1 MSENLICKKC
11 RLRVKKNARFIIHE
25 DHCNVKYPFDLQADN
40 IGGIFTRNDQVCSHE
55 AVSND
60 IQKISLSLEVHVENR
75 GSCRKKNG
83 KGISGKINSKVSGKM
98 GAKRPISRMC
108 MLWCEKEQNT

>member
-40 IGGIFTRNDQVCSHE
+40 IGGTFTRNDQVRSHE

-60 IQKISLSLEVHVENR
+60 IQKISLSLEVHVE
-75 GSCRKKNG
+75 KKNG

-98 GAKRPISRMC
+98 GAERPISRMC
-108 MLWCEKEQNT
+108 MSWCEKEQNT